1 MAAASQHV
9 IAIDLGADSGR
20 VVKVRFD
27 GKTLSMEDVHR
38 FQNVP
43 VSAAGTL
50 YWDTLRLWHDI
61 QTGIGMAREGAISI
75 GVDSWGVDWALLDRD
90 GRLLGNPVHYRDS
103 RTDGMLEWVFERV
116 PRREIFER
124 TGLQFMQIN
133 GLYQLASLVRDNSP
147 LLDVAATILSIAD
160 LFNYWLTGN
169 KAFEFTQATTQQ
181 VYNPR
186 LNDWD
191 VEMLATL
198 GIPTHIFPQIV
209 QSGTRIGQYNGVPV
223 IAPACHDTGSA
234 VVAVPTTTEDFA
246 YISSGTW
253 SLMGMEVPEAL
264 ITDACYEANMT
275 NEGGFTGNFRLLK
288 NVMGMW
294 LVQQSRYTWR
304 AQGQDYDYDT
314 LANMAAEAEPFRS
327 LIDVDDPSF
336 LPPGDIPA
344 RIREF
349 CRNSGQ
355 PEPETPGQIVRTIYE
370 SLALKYRVTLDK
382 LIAVTG
388 RSVERVHIMGGGSR
402 ARLLNQMTADAC
414 NRPVVAG
421 PAEATALG
429 NAIGQFIALGEFSS
443 VAEAR
448 ELLSQSSE
456 LTRYEPKNVEAW
468 EAAYGR
474 YRTLL
479 TTD

>member
-1 MAAASQHV
+1 
-9 IAIDLGADSGR
+9 
-20 VVKVRFD
+20 
-27 GKTLSMEDVHR
+27 
-38 FQNVP
+38 
-43 VSAAGTL
+43 
-50 YWDTLRLWHDI
+50 
-61 QTGIGMAREGAISI
+61 
-75 GVDSWGVDWALLDRD
+75 
-90 GRLLGNPVHYRDS
+90 
-103 RTDGMLEWVFERV
+103 
-116 PRREIFER
+116 
-124 TGLQFMQIN
+124 
-133 GLYQLASLVRDNSP
+133 
-147 LLDVAATILSIAD
+147 
-160 LFNYWLTGN
+160 
-169 KAFEFTQATTQQ
+169 
-181 VYNPR
+181 
-186 LNDWD
+186 
-191 VEMLATL
+191 
-198 GIPTHIFPQIV
+198 
-209 QSGTRIGQYNGVPV
+209 
-223 IAPACHDTGSA
+223 
-234 VVAVPTTTEDFA
+234 
-246 YISSGTW
+246 
-253 SLMGMEVPEAL
+253 
-264 ITDACYEANMT
+264 
-275 NEGGFTGNFRLLK
+275 
-288 NVMGMW
+288 
-294 LVQQSRYTWR
+294 YTWR